1 MAKKNKKQLEEELNR
16 YGREYEIA
24 KRKGDRQGMAAAHAK
39 ANQTRKQAGWTY
51 DKKSGKTF
59 EKVSPIQKQGRLVNS
74 SQNIA
79 LAKSGANPVKAVKQ
93 QPTKDRVLTG
103 SQGKALSKSYADKKQ
118 QKQELKNV
126 SEKVKESWE
135 KDRVRRKRNEN
146 TAKVNQFFANAAK
159 AQGKPIKQL
168 PQSPAMTA
176 QEVSRSLPAIKQIEK
191 DLYDTRIRKE
201 QMVKELPKAEQ
212 ALRAAAHGLVGSLA
226 SAGETAYISARDQV
240 SQWKDFG
247 SDYFTTP
254 LSKLEQNWKEKYAD
268 NAINPYGFAS
278 QNMRESQYLRDLAVR
293 DMGKIGTFLTDTGIS
308 IAQNAPSMALS
319 ALNPLAGAAVMGTS
333 AAGAKAYE
341 LQQQGISAHDA
352 LSRGLAAGAIEGVT
366 EKFSIDHFLKA
377 LNNGG
382 LKNTVKNIA
391 RQAGVE
397 ASEESASYV
406 LNYLAD
412 KVAQDPNAAFS
423 MEALL
428 QNAAGGALSGGVF
441 GGAGSVAGAF
451 RPAVSQSSPMG
462 ASKSSSFDIADFQIP
477 ADTFSERNYQHS
489 APKNQHIPDFEAQWN
504 RYNQMGQAGLPFEQ
518 VIPYETGTPVDYE
531 TAYSAHASGYNDFI
545 ERTKQTATRILSGNE
560 ADLPEIAD
568 AVVSPP
574 ARQMLE
580 QGLKLTLSQNASQ
593 AVRQV
598 REAAKITSNPAN
610 SQALGVSE
618 NGQKNNVSG
627 ETQYKI
633 KTLPDG
639 RRYVKADREVITGDD
654 PKAWSKQAEQFI
666 NDVIRN
672 GEDITVFTQDGFE
685 VKITDRSAY
694 KLSDPHVQSV
704 QKIGRALLPDADLG
718 AKMRAAG
725 HIDELLEIS
734 RTNGYRPD
742 KNGNHANDIGEKG
755 FDYFS
760 AYFEDADGQFYQVK
774 MSAGV
779 NEGAGVALNDD
790 IDTAYSIGE
799 MQKRSPMHRRGSSN
813 SPFVSGAQSGVQRT
827 SSDSSIVQNQSAGN
841 PQTQTVTQMQQTPAT
856 RQTGVIENRAAHT
869 VDKRTVDTIDRIA
882 KRTGFSVEFVQGVP
896 EAGSYQD
903 GKIRINTESG
913 DPVRQIFVHELTH
926 YLEQSGEYGALSQAI
941 LTEIDE
947 AGALSEVREYVREQY
962 AENGHALDRAGLD
975 REVVAWFAEENLFTD
990 ERAIG
995 NLAHKN
1001 RSLFQKIRNWLHDLR
1016 VKLRGTAEE
1025 KFILRTEKLYQKA
1038 LNSVNGQKNNASG
1051 ETQYR
1056 IGRTTNGD
1064 SFVDVDDTSLDGQD
1078 RKTIVNI
1085 LKRIVQQGFTSHVT
1099 TNGQHFKINSKT
1111 ANEWVWSRDARKL
1124 YRKNVQAFYDKANS
1138 FKYADELLE
1147 ASRKYRSELPA
1158 HPRKDNFTAFGRGE
1172 VLFRADGRGYQADI
1186 VVGITKKGEAVLYD
1200 IVNLQTKK
1208 ITEALVNTP
1217 LTNNLSAGGTMRSR
1231 ASVGNSIAQNQN
1243 GSNTQTQTVTQMQQ
1257 NVGQAPTSTR
1267 VLPQKKSGANGQRA
1281 GSANMVQTGQT
1292 QGVSAQSQG
1301 TQGTQ
1306 NQGTQHKVSGSES
1319 INDIIRRNREQSETI
1334 RRLKQQLAEAE
1345 DGVVTDPQQ
1354 VKGLVNGLLHDY
1366 SSRMSREARARLTSD
1381 IQEIYDD
1388 IANNTAGN
1396 GDIQTRIRQAARTIL
1411 DHSAVLSTDT
1421 EADYKAIRTYLKD
1434 NKLTISE
1441 QDRKDIADY
1450 DAFRKSL
1457 FGTIKMG
1464 NDGLPVDV
1472 AYAEMTELFGE
1483 GLFPSDITHP
1493 ADQLEHIADTIRS
1506 LKPVLENPHTRDMQE
1521 ATRILSD
1528 EIYERFFE
1536 LREHP
1541 TRGRRQQRE
1550 LEAVRAQ
1557 ANERLARALE
1567 QERRKRDKEI
1577 EKIKARRTTQT
1588 ELRRKI
1594 TQHASKLSSLLLK
1607 PSDTRHIVE
1616 QGRQTKDGQTV
1627 SMKKTVAALLE
1638 TINLESQ
1645 YSIDPETGKRIYTGE
1660 TEGQLTKR
1668 TEQFRELRKQYQA
1681 ILADDKNTMVVD
1693 PDLLYHLDTLSEL
1706 SDTKLADYTT
1716 EQLYT
1721 LWNTIRAV
1729 ESSITNENKL
1739 FSQMRYSSVKALADQ
1754 ITNDNRREVQKS
1766 ERGKF
1771 QTMLSVDMK
1780 TPYHF
1785 FRSLGKGGEVVFRE
1799 LERARGQ
1806 YILDTDWSI
1815 RYLKQLK
1822 GEIDTSNWSG
1832 EKAEKITFQTE
1843 SGQQGRM
1850 TRAQRIS
1857 LYLLSK
1863 RKQGMQ
1869 HLIAENGG
1877 IVMKEKGTETH
1888 EAIRLTKADIQRMTA
1903 DMTAEERH
1911 IAEGISQAMQ
1921 HFAAWGNEASMK
1933 LYGYEK
1939 FGEKNY
1945 YPIQTDSNSR
1955 KDENPQ
1961 RTPGEAGYRVKN
1973 AGMTKSTDSGARNPL
1988 VLQDAFEVFGRH
2000 ASEMANYHALAPVL
2014 TDIDRIFGYQQ
2025 WTNGKR
2031 TGSVKESIENS
2042 MGRAGQK
2049 YWKNLIDQLNIGLQ
2063 RESTPFSKLFSN
2075 FKAAKVGANL
2085 RVVVQQPLSYFRAG
2099 HAIDG
2104 KYLIAGLKGHTD
2116 TKIMEQY
2123 APIAKWKSWGYS
2135 ELDTGRQLSDI
2146 LSGKKETAIERVK
2159 EASMWLPGK
2168 ADEVTWKALWR
2179 AVEAETRHETN
2190 LTQGTDAFYTAVG
2203 ERFTEIIDRTQVVDT
2218 VLNRSAMM
2226 RNGGMGHQIGTMFLA
2241 EPTLD
2246 YNEVLASY
2254 ETVKTGKKGA
2264 GKQMLRGALWLALS
2278 GVAKAVVVSLVDA
2291 GRDKDE
2297 DETWTQKFRQ
2307 ALIGIEGD
2315 EQDWKAYTKNLV
2327 SGNLIESVNPVG
2339 WVPFLKDIYSLMQ
2352 GFERKSPDT
2361 ALAADLMK
2369 TCTRFYG
2376 AVTGQNNVALPAAS
2390 VELLAKI
2397 ADASGIPLSS
2407 LKREI
2412 ESFINT
2418 ILLVPS
2424 IQNSRAGQ
2432 QLKFSFR
2439 RFHTKMTADNVREWV
2454 KYGQKNFTDAGM
2466 MEKFKHIMLEEQ
2478 LATEQD
2484 FRDMQT
2490 AEKSKGLSELVS
2502 AWKEEIR
2509 NGNTKEAEEI
2519 VKQMDAMG
2527 YSDKK
2532 VQDRLSAAEQALLKE
2547 TWNFKQRKSAHNVRI
2562 TDRAAKSRQ
2571 WKQLSTEQKEFFS
2584 ARTAQYTAALA
2595 LSEVDKSQKL
2605 EEMSTKWYAKARDA
2619 KTVGLSEEQ
2628 FLVMWTVTKDIES
2641 LKDKDGKAIP
2651 NSRGLRMMREI
2662 YKTFPGLSEEQYI
2675 YLFDARNVPQ
2685 KAMYTGDS
2693 KKHINNPARTKQL
2706 LSKLEQQEGK

>member
-1 MAKKNKKQLEEELNR
+1 MQTILE
-16 YGREYEIA
+16 
-24 KRKGDRQGMAAAHAK
+24 KRD
-39 ANQTRKQAGWTY
+39 
-51 DKKSGKTF
+51 
-59 EKVSPIQKQGRLVNS
+59 
-74 SQNIA
+74 
-79 LAKSGANPVKAVKQ
+79 
-93 QPTKDRVLTG
+93 
-103 SQGKALSKSYADKKQ
+103 
-118 QKQELKNV
+118 
-126 SEKVKESWE
+126 
-135 KDRVRRKRNEN
+135 
-146 TAKVNQFFANAAK
+146 
-159 AQGKPIKQL
+159 
-168 PQSPAMTA
+168 
-176 QEVSRSLPAIKQIEK
+176 
-191 DLYDTRIRKE
+191 
-201 QMVKELPKAEQ
+201 
-212 ALRAAAHGLVGSLA
+212 
-226 SAGETAYISARDQV
+226 
-240 SQWKDFG
+240 
-247 SDYFTTP
+247 
-254 LSKLEQNWKEKYAD
+254 
-268 NAINPYGFAS
+268 
-278 QNMRESQYLRDLAVR
+278 
-293 DMGKIGTFLTDTGIS
+293 
-308 IAQNAPSMALS
+308 
-319 ALNPLAGAAVMGTS
+319 
-333 AAGAKAYE
+333 
-341 LQQQGISAHDA
+341 
-352 LSRGLAAGAIEGVT
+352 
-366 EKFSIDHFLKA
+366 
-377 LNNGG
+377 
-382 LKNTVKNIA
+382 
-391 RQAGVE
+391 
-397 ASEESASYV
+397 
-406 LNYLAD
+406 
-412 KVAQDPNAAFS
+412 
-423 MEALL
+423 
-428 QNAAGGALSGGVF
+428 
-441 GGAGSVAGAF
+441 
-451 RPAVSQSSPMG
+451 
-462 ASKSSSFDIADFQIP
+462 
-477 ADTFSERNYQHS
+477 
-489 APKNQHIPDFEAQWN
+489 
-504 RYNQMGQAGLPFEQ
+504 
-518 VIPYETGTPVDYE
+518 
-531 TAYSAHASGYNDFI
+531 
-545 ERTKQTATRILSGNE
+545 
-560 ADLPEIAD
+560 
-568 AVVSPP
+568 
-574 ARQMLE
+574 
-580 QGLKLTLSQNASQ
+580 
-593 AVRQV
+593 
-598 REAAKITSNPAN
+598 
-610 SQALGVSE
+610 
-618 NGQKNNVSG
+618 
-627 ETQYKI
+627 
-633 KTLPDG
+633 
-639 RRYVKADREVITGDD
+639 
-654 PKAWSKQAEQFI
+654 
-666 NDVIRN
+666 
-672 GEDITVFTQDGFE
+672 
-685 VKITDRSAY
+685 
-694 KLSDPHVQSV
+694 
-704 QKIGRALLPDADLG
+704 
-718 AKMRAAG
+718 
-725 HIDELLEIS
+725 
-734 RTNGYRPD
+734 
-742 KNGNHANDIGEKG
+742 

-779 NEGAGVALNDD
+779 NEGAGIALNDD

-827 SSDSSIVQNQSAGN
+827 SSDSSIVQNQSTGN
-841 PQTQTVTQMQQTPAT
+841 PQTQTVTQMQQTPVTA
-856 RQTGVIENRAAHT
+856 RQTGVIENRAART

-882 KRTGFSVEFVQGVP
+882 KRTGFSVEFVQGVQ

-962 AENGHALDRAGLD
+962 AENGHALDNTGLD

-995 NLAHKN
+995 NLVHKN

-1056 IGRTTNGD
+1056 IETLPDGEKITVIDTEQ
-1064 SFVDVDDTSLDGQD
+1064 DVFDGKPVQTYSAIA
-1078 RKTIVNI
+1078 RKVLLEKFKGQVLPLGENDLVRFKAKQAGEYTYPSNPIDVHTLEYEGKMRAAPELNNLLATAEYSHWAKDQKNHAVATLGFDYYKVKFIAGGHLFEGLVNI
-1085 LKRIVQQGFTSHVT
+1085 A
-1099 TNGQHFKINSKT
+1099 NSEKG
-1111 ANEWVWSRDARKL
+1111 RL
-1124 YRKNVQAFYDKANS
+1124 FYDITKIKEIPAS
-1138 FKYADELLE
+1138 SGKYATLL
-1147 ASRKYRSELPA
+1147 AQSTS
-1158 HPRKDNFTAFGRGE
+1158 TFG
-1172 VLFRADGRGYQADI
+1172 
-1186 VVGITKKGEAVLYD
+1186 
-1200 IVNLQTKK
+1200 NL
-1208 ITEALVNTP
+1208 
-1217 LTNNLSAGGTMRSR
+1217 NNISISQQQQ
-1231 ASVGNSIAQNQN
+1231 NSNP
-1243 GSNTQTQTVTQMQQ
+1243 QTQTVTQMQQ
-1257 NVGQAPTSTR
+1257 NK
-1267 VLPQKKSGANGQRA
+1267 LE
-1281 GSANMVQTGQT
+1281 GQT
-1292 QGVSAQSQG
+1292 
-1301 TQGTQ
+1301 
-1306 NQGTQHKVSGSES
+1306 S
-1319 INDIIRRNREQSETI
+1319 INEIIRRNREQSETI

-1366 SSRMSREARARLTSD
+1366 SSQMSREARARLTSD

-1441 QDRKDIADY
+1441 EDRKDIADY

-1536 LREHP
+1536 LRAHP

-1567 QERRKRDKEI
+1567 QERQKRDKEI
-1577 EKIKARRTTQT
+1577 EKIKARHSEMTWERRQRTAQT

-1616 QGRQTKDGQTV
+1616 NGRQTKDGQTV

-1668 TEQFRELRKQYQA
+1668 TEQFRELRKMYQA
-1681 ILADDKNTMVVD
+1681 ISADDRNTMVVD
-1693 PDLLYHLDTLSEL
+1693 PDLLYNLDTLSEL
-1706 SDTKLADYTT
+1706 SDTKLTDYTT

-1739 FSQMRYSSVKALADQ
+1739 FSQIRYSSIKTLADQ
-1754 ITNDNRREVQKS
+1754 ITNDNRRDVQKS

-1771 QTMLSVDMK
+1771 QTMLSVGMK

-1785 FRSLGKGGEVVFRE
+1785 FRSLGKGGEAVFKE

-1822 GEIDTSNWSG
+1822 DDIDTSNWSG

-1869 HLIAENGG
+1869 HLTAENGG

-1888 EAIRLTKADIQRMTA
+1888 EAIHLTKADIQRITA
-1903 DMTAEERH
+1903 EMTAEERH
-1911 IAEGISQAMQ
+1911 IADGISKAMQ

-1939 FGEKNY
+1939 FGERNY
-1945 YPIQTDSNSR
+1945 YPIRTDSNSR

-1961 RTPGEAGYRVKN
+1961 RIPGEAGYRVKN
-1973 AGMTKSTDSGARNPL
+1973 AGMTKSTDSSARNP
-1988 VLQDAFEVFGRH
+1988 VILQDAFEVFGRH

-2025 WTNGKR
+2025 WTDGKR

-2042 MGRAGQK
+2042 MGKAGQE
-2049 YWKNLIDQLNIGLQ
+2049 YWKELVDQLNVGLQ
-2063 RESTPFSKLFSN
+2063 RERTPFSQLFSN

-2104 KYLIAGLKGHTD
+2104 KYLIAGIKGHTD
-2116 TKIMEQY
+2116 TEVMEKY

-2146 LSGKKETAIERVK
+2146 LSGKKETAIERIK
-2159 EASMWLPGK
+2159 EVSMWLPGK
-2168 ADEVTWKALWR
+2168 ADQMTWKALWR

-2190 LTQGTDAFYTAVG
+2190 LKKGTDAFYTAVG
-2203 ERFTEIIDRTQVVDT
+2203 ERFTEIVDRTQVVDT
-2218 VLNRSAMM
+2218 VLNRSAVM
-2226 RNGGMGHQIGTMFLA
+2226 RDGGMGHQIGTMFLA

-2246 YNEVLASY
+2246 YNEVFASY
-2254 ETVKTGKKGA
+2254 ETVKAGKKGA
-2264 GKQMLRGALWLALS
+2264 GKQMLRGAYWLALS
-2278 GVAKAVVVSLVDA
+2278 GVAKAVVTSLVDA

-2297 DETWTQKFRQ
+2297 DEVWTQKFRQ
-2307 ALIGIEGD
+2307 AFIGIEGD
-2315 EQDWKAYTKNLV
+2315 EQDWKDYTKNLV
-2327 SGNLIESVNPVG
+2327 SGNLIEPLNPIG
-2339 WVPFLKDIYSLMQ
+2339 WIPFLKDIYSLMQ
-2352 GFERKSPDT
+2352 GFDRKAPDT
-2361 ALAADLMK
+2361 ALLADLMK
-2369 TCTRFYG
+2369 TCNRFYG
-2376 AVTGQNNVALPAAS
+2376 SVTGQNNVALPAAS

-2397 ADASGIPLSS
+2397 ADISGVPLSS

-2424 IQNSRAGQ
+2424 VRNSRAGQ
-2432 QLKFSFR
+2432 ELKFSFR
-2439 RFHTKMTADNVREWV
+2439 KFHTKMTADNVREWV
-2454 KYGQKNFTDAGM
+2454 KYGQKNFTDTGM
-2466 MEKFKHIMLEEQ
+2466 MEKFKRIMLEEQ

-2532 VQDRLSAAEQALLKE
+2532 VQDRLSAAEQTLLKE
-2547 TWNFKQRKSAHNVRI
+2547 TWNFKQKKSAHNVRI
-2562 TDRAAKSRQ
+2562 TDRAAKSRH
-2571 WKQLSTEQKEFFS
+2571 WKQLFTEQQEFFI
-2584 ARTAQYTAALA
+2584 ARTAQYTGALA

-2619 KTVGLSEEQ
+2619 KTVGLSEDQ
-2628 FLVMWTVTKDIES
+2628 FLIMWTVTKDIES
-2641 LKDKDGKAIP
+2641 IKDKDGKTIP
-2651 NSRGLRMMREI
+2651 NSRGLRIMQEI